1 MFKVDNKDTRMT
13 SGVFIVNFEHTLH
26 LVLVLLLWTLGM
38 YLFAVSDLFY
48 NSINLDWSFQVSSIY
63 RKDFHEV
70 EYFDEVECTGG
81 G

>member
-13 SGVFIVNFEHTLH
+13 SGVFIVNFEHILH
-26 LVLVLLLWTLGM
+26 LVPIFLLWTLGM

-48 NSINLDWSFQVSSIY
+48 NSINLDWSFQASSIY